1 MEVENLL
8 IQVNEWEE
16 PRIKGRVAVVPEIL
30 KQYQFGQTIAVD
42 ELMVVDWL
50 IVRLNGSEEGNSLG
64 KYFDRQRLSSE
75 YRSP

>member
-42 ELMVVDWL
+42 ELMVVD
-50 IVRLNGSEEGNSLG
+50 
-64 KYFDRQRLSSE
+64 
-75 YRSP
+75 